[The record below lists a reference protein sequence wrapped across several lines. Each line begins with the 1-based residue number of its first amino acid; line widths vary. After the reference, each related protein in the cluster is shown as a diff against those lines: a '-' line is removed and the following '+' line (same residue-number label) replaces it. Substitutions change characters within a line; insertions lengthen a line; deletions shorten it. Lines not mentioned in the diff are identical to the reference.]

1 MLVYHKIVREL
12 LEILKIYFGQITTS
26 THYMDGLN
34 EFKELNKNLIL
45 EDKELHILVK
55 THKGSKLNA
64 YIRIEIHSND
74 CEKEKSIER

>member
-1 MLVYHKIVREL
+1 MDKKNS
-12 LEILKIYFGQITTS
+12 LK
-26 THYMDGLN
+26 

-55 THKGSKLNA
+55 THEGSKSDTF
-64 YIRIEIHSND
+64 IGIEIHSND